1 MLLIDYRPSAGLLLV
16 VPAVACL
23 VAFRAYMGQR
33 EQREHLE
40 FLYESMRETQGAP
53 EFGLAIGQ
61 LLIARTAPGARRV
74 RRDPA
79 DRAEAGRAGS
89 PQHQRSGRGGA
100 HASGDGGA
108 GRPARLRPDRR
119 RRSGR
124 FCSAAAE
131 TPIQLDRFLA
141 ERGLGD
147 AIVGTLRGEERALGF
162 LIVGNRAGDIGTF
175 TETERELFETF
186 AGHASVLLENSRLE
200 QSLAQVTE
208 LQEELRHQ
216 AYHDA
221 LTGLPN
227 RVLFTDQV
235 TETLAREQDDGTT
248 HAVLFLDL
256 DHFKNIND
264 SWGHAAGDELLDAG
278 GRPPPGPDPA
288 VRRGR
293 PAGRRRVRPPAA
305 RTPTS
310 PRRRTPRG
318 GSPSS

>member
-1 MLLIDYRPSAGLLLV
+1 MHPETVAPADQLAFDRIAQTQRPLLLG
-16 VPAVACL
+16 
-23 VAFRAYMGQR
+23 R
-33 EQREHLE
+33 
-40 FLYESMRETQGAP
+40 
-53 EFGLAIGQ
+53 
-61 LLIARTAPGARRV
+61 
-74 RRDPA
+74 RRDTHP
-79 DRAEAGRAGS
+79 
-89 PQHQRSGRGGA
+89 
-100 HASGDGGA
+100 
-108 GRPARLRPDRR
+108 
-119 RRSGR
+119 
-124 FCSAAAE
+124 
-131 TPIQLDRFLA
+131 LDRFLA

-235 TETLAREQDDGTT
+235 TETLARDQDGRDDPRSPLPGPRPLQE
-248 HAVLFLDL
+248 HQRQLGPRRGRRAPR
-256 DHFKNIND
+256 
-264 SWGHAAGDELLDAG
+264 AG

-293 PAGRRRVRPPAA
+293 PAGRRRVRAPAGEH
-305 RTPTS
+305 
-310 PRRRTPRG
+310 RRGRG
-318 GSPSS
+318 GGRRAANRREAEHDVLGHRARRPRSTRASGSR